1 MTACVKIAIGAT
13 RGLPSPR
20 RRPSVP
26 VCQGQGPSPP
36 KRIVLSPTLA
46 AAVILELFFRLPA
59 SAIMVLDY
67 GDGDGGLD
75 LEMVMMMTTMI
86 QTILSLL
93 AAVTWGACRSI
104 QQPRLLTS
112 LLIGHCEQ

>member
-1 MTACVKIAIGAT
+1 MQQEGSPPIVADHLCLCARVKD
-13 RGLPSPR
+13 
-20 RRPSVP
+20 RRP
-26 VCQGQGPSPP
+26 P
-36 KRIVLSPTLA
+36 KWIVLSPTLA
-46 AAVILELFFRLPA
+46 AAVILEFFRLPA

-67 GDGDGGLD
+67 GDGDDGLD
-75 LEMVMMMTTMI
+75 LEMVMMTTTMI

-104 QQPRLLTS
+104 QPPRLLTS

>member
-26 VCQGQGPSPP
+26 VCQGQGPPPP

-46 AAVILELFFRLPA
+46 AAAILVITAFKPNYE
-59 SAIMVLDY
+59 D
-67 GDGDGGLD
+67 
-75 LEMVMMMTTMI
+75 T
-86 QTILSLL
+86 
-93 AAVTWGACRSI
+93 AAENKKRF
-104 QQPRLLTS
+104 
-112 LLIGHCEQ
+112 

>member
-26 VCQGQGPSPP
+26 VCQGQGPRPP

-46 AAVILELFFRLPA
+46 AAVILEFFRLPA

-67 GDGDGGLD
+67 GDGDDGLD
-75 LEMVMMMTTMI
+75 LEMVIMMTTMI

-93 AAVTWGACRSI
+93 AAVTWGACQSI

>member
-26 VCQGQGPSPP
+26 VCQGQGPRPP

-46 AAVILELFFRLPA
+46 AAVILEFFRLPA
-59 SAIMVLDY
+59 SAIMVVDY
-67 GDGDGGLD
+67 GDGDDGLD